1 MNIHI
6 ITLGCKVNQYESQAI
21 CAMMEQQGFTVQ
33 EESANADV
41 IILNSCTVTGTSDQK
56 VRQTLRRARRQN
68 PDAVLVLTGCLP
80 QAFPEEA
87 AKLLSDADIIVGN
100 TNRHAIPALVLQF
113 LRDRAPVLQIEPH
126 EKDALFE
133 ELHVRDF
140 HDRTRAFVKI
150 EDGCNRFCSYCII
163 PYARGRV
170 RSKPID
176 ALRTELAQIAD
187 GGYREIVL
195 VGINLSAYGQDIG
208 LQLCDA
214 VDAAAA
220 VPGIQ
225 RIRLGSLEPDR
236 MTDELLRRLANEPK
250 FCPQFHLSLQS
261 GCTETLRRMNRH
273 YTAPEYAEI
282 VQNIRTRFARSAIT
296 TDWMVGFSGET
307 DAEFAESMQFVEAIG
322 FAKVHVFPYS
332 RRPGTAADR
341 LPNQVSPAVKESR
354 THQALALADR
364 LHRAFLESQ
373 IGRTTEVLFETANG
387 TVCTGFTPDYAPVR
401 VQSAVPLHNQIHRV
415 RIDRIDDTGCIGV
428 LADG

>member
-1 MNIHI
+1 MNVHM

-21 CAMMEQQGFTVQ
+21 CAMMEQCGFTAQ
-33 EESANADV
+33 DAPEGADV

-56 VRQTLRRARRQN
+56 VRQTLRRARRRN
-68 PDAVLVLTGCLP
+68 PDAVLVLTGCMP
-80 QAFPEEA
+80 QAFPEES
-87 AKLLSDADIIVGN
+87 AKLLGDADIVVGN

-113 LRDRAPVLQIEPH
+113 MNDRAPILQIEPH
-126 EKDALFE
+126 RAGAAFE
-133 ELHVRDF
+133 SLRVRDF

-170 RSKPID
+170 RSKPMD
-176 ALRTELAQIAD
+176 ELRAELAQISEA
-187 GGYREIVL
+187 GYREVVL

-220 VPGIQ
+220 TDIA

-236 MTDELLRRLANEPK
+236 MTDELLDRLAREPK
-250 FCPQFHLSLQS
+250 FCPQFHLSMQS

-282 VQNIRTRFARSAIT
+282 VRNIRAHFAQSSIT
-296 TDWMVGFSGET
+296 TDWMVGFAGET
-307 DAEFAESMQFVEAIG
+307 DAEFAESMRFVEAVR

-332 RRPGTAADR
+332 QRPGTVADR
-341 LPNQVSPAVKESR
+341 LSDQVAPAVKEAR

-364 LHRAFLESQ
+364 LHRAFLDSQ
-373 IGRTTEVLFETANG
+373 VSRTADVLLETTANG
-387 TVCTGFTPDYAPVR
+387 WFTGFTPDYAPVR
-401 VQSAVPLHNQIHRV
+401 VRGDALHNEIRRV
-415 RIDRIDDTGCIGV
+415 RIDGTDSDVCIGTLV
-428 LADG
+428 D